1 MHVAYLSVF
10 RSTSR
15 TYIRHTGNTLLVR
28 VTRPPGLL
36 YRKPLSL
43 SMQSKVLAAIAALLP
58 LVALEAIALPAPG
71 SKNRANVGEVERR
84 AEDVSAGA
92 LDTAYWRRE
101 EDVSAGALDTAYWRR
116 DEDVSAGALD
126 TAYWRRTEAAE
137 VIAA

>member
-1 MHVAYLSVF
+1 
-10 RSTSR
+10 
-15 TYIRHTGNTLLVR
+15 
-28 VTRPPGLL
+28 
-36 YRKPLSL
+36 
-43 SMQSKVLAAIAALLP
+43 MQFKVLAAIAALLP

-71 SKNRANVGEVERR
+71 STCSAENRENVGEVERR